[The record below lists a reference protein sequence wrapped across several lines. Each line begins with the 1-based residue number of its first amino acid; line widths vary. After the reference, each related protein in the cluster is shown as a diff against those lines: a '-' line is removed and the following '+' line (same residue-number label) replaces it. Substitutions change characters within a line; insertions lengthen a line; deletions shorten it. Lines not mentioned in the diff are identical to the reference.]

1 MRRDIKGEANNEA
14 DVKRTFKFDMKG
26 KFAVLQT
33 PMEMSKAIY
42 AKVREK
48 VSLEDGYE
56 KLIRS
61 AGEAHADIVQVSDD
75 LNTVHVKQAPEAQKK
90 LEFLIADEWEAV
102 PKKERL
108 RLPCHTSSRT
118 SRGSP
123 CASLAART
131 WHTRLPRGPR
141 GRALRCS
148 RSRISTLRRRRWVP
162 LRLQLVCRRR
172 AFGWHEVRVRDPAQ
186 PHRLARG

>member
-1 MRRDIKGEANNEA
+1 
-14 DVKRTFKFDMKG
+14 MKG
-26 KFAVLQT
+26 KLAVLQT
-33 PMEMSKAIY
+33 PMEMSKVIY

-61 AGEAHADIVQVSDD
+61 AGEARCRHRAVSDD

-108 RLPCHTSSRT
+108 RLLCQQAQRPR
-118 SRGSP
+118 
-123 CASLAART
+123 AA
-131 WHTRLPRGPR
+131 HP
-141 GRALRCS
+141 AL
-148 RSRISTLRRRRWVP
+148 
-162 LRLQLVCRRR
+162 
-172 AFGWHEVRVRDPAQ
+172 H
-186 PHRLARG
+186 

>member
-1 MRRDIKGEANNEA
+1 MRVVRRDIKGEANIADNEA

-61 AGEAHADIVQVSDD
+61 AGEARCRHRAVSDD

-102 PKKERL
+102 PKK
-108 RLPCHTSSRT
+108 
-118 SRGSP
+118 
-123 CASLAART
+123 
-131 WHTRLPRGPR
+131 
-141 GRALRCS
+141 
-148 RSRISTLRRRRWVP
+148 
-162 LRLQLVCRRR
+162 
-172 AFGWHEVRVRDPAQ
+172 
-186 PHRLARG
+186 

>member
-1 MRRDIKGEANNEA
+1 MRRDIKGEANIADNEA

-33 PMEMSKAIY
+33 PMEMSKVIY

-56 KLIRS
+56 KLIAVPEKRD
-61 AGEAHADIVQVSDD
+61 ADIVQVSDD

-108 RLPCHTSSRT
+108 RLLCQQ
-118 SRGSP
+118 
-123 CASLAART
+123 AQ
-131 WHTRLPRGPR
+131 GPR
-141 GRALRCS
+141 AAHPAL
-148 RSRISTLRRRRWVP
+148 
-162 LRLQLVCRRR
+162 
-172 AFGWHEVRVRDPAQ
+172 H
-186 PHRLARG
+186 

>member
-1 MRRDIKGEANNEA
+1 LRVVRRDFKGEANIDNEA

-61 AGEAHADIVQVSDD
+61 AGEARCRHRASVGRFE
-75 LNTVHVKQAPEAQKK
+75 HRPCEA
-90 LEFLIADEWEAV
+90 
-102 PKKERL
+102 
-108 RLPCHTSSRT
+108 
-118 SRGSP
+118 G
-123 CASLAART
+123 
-131 WHTRLPRGPR
+131 
-141 GRALRCS
+141 
-148 RSRISTLRRRRWVP
+148 
-162 LRLQLVCRRR
+162 
-172 AFGWHEVRVRDPAQ
+172 
-186 PHRLARG
+186 ARGAKKA